1 MGTPLMYPPASRPDL
16 PERIARLE
24 TTVEHER
31 EIVRHLCQELQELK
45 HHPASTAPAPATHH
59 SAPSQITDGTWW
71 VLVKF
76 AAAVVLMVA
85 AAVLAASG
93 QADLANKL
101 GGAVRAMP

>member
-1 MGTPLMYPPASRPDL
+1 MGMALMDFPASRPDL

-31 EIVRHLCQELQELK
+31 EIVRHLCQELKTLK
-45 HHPASTAPAPATHH
+45 EHPASTAPVPVMPHSTH
-59 SAPSQITDGTWW
+59 SPITDGTWW